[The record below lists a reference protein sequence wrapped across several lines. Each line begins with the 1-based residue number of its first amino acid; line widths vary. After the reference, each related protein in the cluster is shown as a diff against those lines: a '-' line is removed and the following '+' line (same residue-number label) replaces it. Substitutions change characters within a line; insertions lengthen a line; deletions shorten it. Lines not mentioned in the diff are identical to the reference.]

1 MAHAESLRGEF
12 HQEEQRNQQDMSN
25 TSNKINKS
33 SETHSRK
40 TLAEQ
45 EEGFWL
51 LGELQQEVAR
61 EQESRHTEQ
70 GIASETYKYLAGEN
84 DLAVTV
90 KPGRYPGTFE
100 LLEVEA

>member
-1 MAHAESLRGEF
+1 MAHAESLHGGF
-12 HQEEQRNQQDMSN
+12 HQGRTKKPTRHEQS
-25 TSNKINKS
+25 SNKTSKS

-51 LGELQQEVAR
+51 LSELQQEVAR